1 MDRQRGPV
9 KTTRLYDATGRQA
22 RARAQ
27 RVASLIMGMRPRDEM
42 EMFVCSQIVLLH
54 EMIADAAAGILR
66 GMDSVRKLKAQA
78 NVVNLSRAMYRN
90 MTELRRLQARPSVGQ
105 LDAAETAPAP
115 AEAAEPAVDAPA
127 VDAPAVDAPP
137 RAVPPTRIRVNISA
151 YLKRGLTAAEAVDA
165 WARENL
171 PGDWH
176 DQEPAEAPVE
186 TGAFPE
192 DGSVWALHAGASATA
207 AAPAG

>member
-1 MDRQRGPV
+1 MASVILQTVVAALSARPGQ
-9 KTTRLYDATGRQA
+9 TGEQT

-27 RVASLIMGMRPRDEM
+27 SVASLIMGMRPRDEM

-105 LDAAETAPAP
+105 LDAAESAPAP

-127 VDAPAVDAPP
+127 VDDPP

-186 TGAFPE
+186 TGALPE

>member
-1 MDRQRGPV
+1 MASVILQTVVAALSARPGQ
-9 KTTRLYDATGRQA
+9 TEEQA

-27 RVASLIMGMRPRDEM
+27 SVASLIMGMRPRDEM

-105 LDAAETAPAP
+105 LDAAESAPAP
-115 AEAAEPAVDAPA
+115 AEAAEPA

-186 TGAFPE
+186 TGTLPE
-192 DGSVWALHAGASATA
+192 DNSVWALHAGASVTA